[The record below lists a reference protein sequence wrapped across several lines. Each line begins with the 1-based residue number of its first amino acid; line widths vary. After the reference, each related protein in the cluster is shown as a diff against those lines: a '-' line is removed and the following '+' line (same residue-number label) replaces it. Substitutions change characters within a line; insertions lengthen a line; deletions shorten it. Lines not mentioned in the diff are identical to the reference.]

1 MKTTLKDYFSLSA
14 DCSLLEKNIAPIR
27 REPMKDILLGGT
39 GSMTLLT
46 GPRASGRSTV
56 AAVSSI
62 LHALHGDGNVLCVA
76 ADFRTINYCVQSTM
90 RSWISAITP
99 NPDTWEIGFGNL
111 PEFRFKRNGS
121 SVYIVSWENIRHIH
135 YDFLTHFIRCKGV
148 NLVWIED
155 LERFENVIDFAR
167 YVRTHP
173 QRTRSKFVINYYL
186 QSLNDATHKAVSLLR
201 PIVTS
206 KHTLPMAK
214 SFISR
219 YCAKELVAAEQKR
232 QERFKRESLK
242 IPLGV
247 PSDIPPTAYHL
258 RKSSTHKKG
267 VIKNA

>member
-1 MKTTLKDYFSLSA
+1 MKTTLKDYFALSA
-14 DCSLLEKNIAPIR
+14 DCIPLEKHIAPIR
-27 REPMKDILLGGT
+27 RKPMKDILLGGP
-39 GSMTLLT
+39 GSIALLT

-56 AAVSSI
+56 AAVTSI
-62 LHALHGDGNVLCVA
+62 LHALHGDGNALCVA
-76 ADFRTINYCVQSTM
+76 AEHRTLNYTVLSTM

-99 NPDTWEIGFGNL
+99 NPGTWEIGFGNL

-121 SVYIVSWENIRHIH
+121 SVYMVSWENIRHIH

-155 LERFENVIDFAR
+155 LERFENVIDFAC

-214 SFISR
+214 SFILR
-219 YCAKELVAAEQKR
+219 HCYKELVASEQKR
-232 QERFKRESLK
+232 QERFKRERLNMQ
-242 IPLGV
+242 LEGMTV
-247 PSDIPPTAYHL
+247 
-258 RKSSTHKKG
+258 
-267 VIKNA
+267 

>member
-1 MKTTLKDYFSLSA
+1 MKTTLKDYFALSA
-14 DCSLLEKNIAPIR
+14 DCMPLERHIAPIR
-27 REPMKDILLGGT
+27 RRPMKDILLGGPQ
-39 GSMTLLT
+39 SVTLLT

-76 ADFRTINYCVQSTM
+76 EGFRSINYCVQYTM

-99 NPDTWEIGFGNL
+99 NPDTWGIGFGNL

-121 SVYIVSWENIRHIH
+121 SVYMVSWENIRHMH

-155 LERFENVIDFAR
+155 LERFDDVIDFAC
-167 YVRTHP
+167 YVRAHP

-214 SFISR
+214 SFIR
-219 YCAKELVAAEQKR
+219 RHCYKELVAEEQRRQKR
-232 QERFKRESLK
+232 LEREHIEKQLK
-242 IPLGV
+242 GTSI
-247 PSDIPPTAYHL
+247 
-258 RKSSTHKKG
+258 
-267 VIKNA
+267 